1 MNLTQSLENIDTSGP
16 NLLKFV
22 PVRHIKYITDP
33 ETNLIVIKKPKFT
46 NRYLKKHLLPVLS
59 NKDFSIKL
67 DQYGSHV
74 WNAIDGE
81 RDIQQI
87 AEHLKKTYG
96 ESVEPVYERVGK
108 FIVSLE
114 KNKFIVYKQS

>member
-1 MNLTQSLENIDTSGP
+1 MAKTINNTDTSGP

-33 ETNLIVIKKPKFT
+33 ETNLIIIKKPKFT
-46 NRYLKKHLLPVLS
+46 NRFLQKHLLPVLS
-59 NKDFSIKL
+59 NKEFSIKL
-67 DQYGSHV
+67 DEYGSHV
-74 WNAIDGE
+74 WQEIDGKKN
-81 RDIQQI
+81 IQQI
-87 AEHLKKTYG
+87 AEQLKEKYG

-114 KNKFIVYKQS
+114 KNKFIIYKQD